1 MANTRKPW
9 REFGR
14 YGAVGME
21 FVVSMAVG
29 YYLGKWLDGRFFG
42 GKGWATGIG
51 SLIGVYTAFKAI
63 FTASKRMTKDIERAE
78 RQERGEDPWDNEASD
93 NEASDNE
100 ASDDDSDPKD
110 RKDKDGR

>member
-1 MANTRKPW
+1 MSNARKPW

-63 FTASKRMTKDIERAE
+63 YTASKRMTKDIERAE
-78 RQERGEDPWDNEASD
+78 RQERGEDPWDQEAND
-93 NEASDNE
+93 DE
-100 ASDDDSDPKD
+100 ASDDDNDPKD
-110 RKDKDGR
+110 REDKDGR

>member
-1 MANTRKPW
+1 MSNTRKPW

-78 RQERGEDPWDNEASD
+78 RQERGEDPWDDEASD
-93 NEASDNE
+93 NQPSD
-100 ASDDDSDPKD
+100 ADDRDPKD
-110 RKDKDGR
+110 RKDKPGE